1 MPSLRDP
8 QSRLSLVGA
17 AFALPIAVLQVLW
30 TMLRTRPRAI
40 LTAGGLVSLPVALAG
55 GISGVPLVLWDGDAI
70 PGRVNRLLSR
80 FARRVAVTFPEEA
93 SYFPAAKVV
102 LTGNPV
108 HRQVLEWT
116 PATARARLD
125 LPENDAVVLVSGGS
139 QGAEAINRALFGAL
153 PRLLARA
160 FVVHLAGEKHLADAN
175 ARARSLAQDLAA
187 RYRPYGFLEEE
198 MGAALSAADLV
209 VGRAGSGT
217 IYDALA
223 VGRPLVVIP
232 FEAAAS
238 GHQLANAR
246 SAVAAGAAALLR
258 ESELDPDRLAAV
270 VIGLLNDPGRLGRM
284 RQAALSAGKPD
295 AAVVIAR
302 EVLALAQPRA
312 GRKQQRP
319 MAQPKR

>member
-17 AFALPIAVLQVLW
+17 ALSFPIASLQALW
-30 TMLRTRPRAI
+30 TMLLTRPQAI

-55 GISGVPLVLWDGDAI
+55 AVYGVPLVLWDGDAV
-70 PGRVNRLLSR
+70 PGRVNRMLSR
-80 FARRVAVTFPEEA
+80 FARRVATTFPEEA
-93 SYFPAAKVV
+93 TYFPSTKVV
-102 LTGNPV
+102 LTGNPM
-108 HRQVLEWT
+108 HRDLLAWT
-116 PATARARLD
+116 PAAGRARLG
-125 LPENDAVVLVSGGS
+125 LPESAAVVLVSGGS
-139 QGAEAINRALFGAL
+139 QGARPINDAVFGAL

-160 FVVHLAGEKHLADAN
+160 FVVHLAGERHLADAN
-175 ARARSLAQDLAA
+175 ARALSLPPELSL
-187 RYRPYGFLEEE
+187 RYRPYGFVEEE
-198 MGAALSAADLV
+198 MGAALAAADLV

-217 IYDALA
+217 IYGALV
-223 VGRPLVVIP
+223 VGRPLVLIP
-232 FEAAAS
+232 FEPAAS

-270 VIGLLNDPGRLGRM
+270 VLGLLNDPGRLTRM
-284 RQAALSAGKPD
+284 RQAARSAGKPD
-295 AAVVIAR
+295 AAVTIAR
-302 EVLALAQPRA
+302 EVLALAQPRS